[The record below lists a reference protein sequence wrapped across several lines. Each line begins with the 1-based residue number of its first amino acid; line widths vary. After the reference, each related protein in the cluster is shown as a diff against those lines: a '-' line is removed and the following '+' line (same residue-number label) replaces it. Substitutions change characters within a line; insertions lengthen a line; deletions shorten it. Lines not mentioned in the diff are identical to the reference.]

1 MNYNFSRCPFDPLC
15 KEPMVDAYP
24 KLRTIFSTNCDEIIR
39 YVIMMYDSKSPLIEE
54 ERDLN
59 RRKTIAVEMSGI
71 VMPEREE
78 MFEPLHEA
86 IIEYLQFT
94 HDRLWAAAVST
105 EFRFWEAIR
114 IQLQPIK
121 GSTDKEQ
128 LEAAQKKNVLAD
140 SIDDCMKRIDAYAKE
155 MSGGD
160 EKVEKKVKK
169 RLSPEEIAN
178 GKMS

>member
-1 MNYNFSRCPFDPLC
+1 
-15 KEPMVDAYP
+15 MVDTYP
-24 KLRTIFSTNCDEIIR
+24 KLRTIFSTTNDEIIR

-59 RRKTIAVEMSGI
+59 RRKAIAIEMSGI
-71 VMPEREE
+71 VMPDREE
-78 MFEPLHEA
+78 LFEPLHEA
-86 IIEYLQFT
+86 IVEYLQFT
-94 HDRLWAAAVST
+94 HDRLFAAAIST

-121 GSTDKEQ
+121 AGTDKEQ

-169 RLSPEEIAN
+169 SFTSVERMLN
-178 GKMS
+178 TGR

>member
-1 MNYNFSRCPFDPLC
+1 
-15 KEPMVDAYP
+15 MVDIYP
-24 KLRTIFSTNCDEIIR
+24 KLRTIFSTTCDEAIR
-39 YVIMMYDSKSPLIEE
+39 YVIMMYDSKSPIIEA

-59 RRKTIAVEMSGI
+59 RRKVIAIEMSGCKADE
-71 VMPEREE
+71 PALEE
-78 MFEPLHEA
+78 TILEA

-121 GSTDKEQ
+121 AGTDKEQ

-160 EKVEKKVKK
+160 EKVEKRVKK
-169 RLSPEEIAN
+169 SFTSVERMLN
-178 GKMS
+178 TGR